1 MGKTESIKERRV
13 DVYLDTLGRKAR
25 WTEIAEEADE
35 SLSKFVQQCVE
46 YAIEQG
52 GPDITELGEQSK
64 KIQDLEQ
71 EVTELRKEVN
81 QKDIVIEKLENDLRR
96 ARVEPFQEERH
107 EGKRKYDQELIKVL
121 QETDSITSEE
131 LIRRLG
137 VDQSDPKLMEGI
149 DNQLK
154 QLESYGLI
162 DHTPHGWRWVG

>member
-13 DVYLDTLGRKAR
+13 DVYLDTLERKER
-25 WTEIAEEADE
+25 WTEFADEADE
-35 SLSKFVQQCVE
+35 SLSKFVQKCVE

-52 GPDITELGEQSK
+52 GPDYAELGKRAK
-64 KIQDLEQ
+64 KIQELETQ
-71 EVTELRKEVN
+71 VDDLRKEIK

-107 EGKRKYDQELIKVL
+107 EGKRKYDQELIEVL

-162 DHTPHGWRWVG
+162 GHTPHGWRWVG